1 MKNIYGV
8 ELSKKD
14 IENTIRIAEDLQRYG
29 YNYNFFH
36 KNYTQLL
43 SKEDSRTLWNKAL
56 DRNTREC

>member
-8 ELSKKD
+8 ELNRKD

-29 YNYNFFH
+29 YNHSFFH

-56 DRNTREC
+56 DRNTRE

>member
-14 IENTIRIAEDLQRYG
+14 IENTIKIAEDLQRYG

-56 DRNTREC
+56 DRNTRE

>member
-14 IENTIRIAEDLQRYG
+14 IENTIKIAEDLQRYG

-43 SKEDSRTLWNKAL
+43 SKDDSRTLWNKAL
-56 DRNTREC
+56 DRNTRE

>member
-14 IENTIRIAEDLQRYG
+14 IENTIKIAEDLQRYG

-43 SKEDSRTLWNKAL
+43 SKENSRTLWNKAL
-56 DRNTREC
+56 DRNTRE

>member
-14 IENTIRIAEDLQRYG
+14 IENTIKIAEDLQRYG
-29 YNYNFFH
+29 YNYNFFY

-56 DRNTREC
+56 DRNTRE

>member
-14 IENTIRIAEDLQRYG
+14 IENTIKIAEDLQRYG

-43 SKEDSRTLWNKAL
+43 SKENSRTLWNKAL
-56 DRNTREC
+56 DRNTREK

>member
-56 DRNTREC
+56 DRNTRE

>member
-14 IENTIRIAEDLQRYG
+14 IENTIKIAEDLQRYG

-43 SKEDSRTLWNKAL
+43 SKDNSRTLWNKAL
-56 DRNTREC
+56 DRNTRE